1 MKEIYKALA
10 KFQEEVPTIH
20 EETKGYNYTYSNLNS
35 IFKVIKPLLKKNDLA
50 FTQLLNGQ
58 CLNTVL
64 FHVKSGETI
73 ESSVDLP
80 LDVQLKGQ
88 NQFQVNGSAIT
99 YYRRYSLSAMLGLIT
114 DKDIDACGDKD
125 IDACGEKE
133 PAKKTHVVLTDAN
146 IKSIL
151 EKKTQ
156 KTVLEGIKSGK
167 FTATKEQ
174 LELLN
179 K

>member
-114 DKDIDACGDKD
+114 DKDIDACGDT
-125 IDACGEKE
+125 E
-133 PAKKTHVVLTDAN
+133 PKKKQPVVLTDAN

-156 KTVLEGIKSGK
+156 KTVLEGIFSGK
-167 FTATKEQ
+167 YKATKEQ
-174 LELLN
+174 TDLLN

>member
-1 MKEIYKALA
+1 MKELYKALA

-114 DKDIDACGDKD
+114 DKDIDACGDT
-125 IDACGEKE
+125 E
-133 PAKKTHVVLTDAN
+133 PKKKAPKALTDAQIEKT
-146 IKSIL
+146 IKDNNQKTIL
-151 EKKTQ
+151 EYIAK
-156 KTVLEGIKSGK
+156 GSY
-167 FTATKEQ
+167 TATAKQLEQ
-174 LELLN
+174 L
-179 K
+179 KK